1 MAPANAY
8 AAYRTAE
15 IETISQRDLIV
26 KLYEGAERFLRQ
38 AQVAMRQRQTE
49 IAHNNCLKAR
59 RIFIELTST
68 LNFELGG
75 DIAGHLRDLYL
86 FVIAH
91 ITEANLRKSP
101 EKIDEV
107 MPIITSL
114 RSAWEQI
121 PAEFAGT
128 TSMPS
133 GNQGHSF
140 NLRT

>member
-38 AQVAMRQRQTE
+38 AQTAMQQRQTE

-59 RIFIELTST
+59 HIFMELAAT
-68 LNFELGG
+68 LNFEQGG
-75 DIAGHLRDLYL
+75 DIATHLRDLYL
-86 FVIAH
+86 FLIAH
-91 ITEANLRKSP
+91 ITEANLRKSS

-107 MPIITSL
+107 MPIISIL
-114 RSAWEQI
+114 RKAWEQI
-121 PAEFAGT
+121 PADLADT
-128 TSMPS
+128 SSMPT
-133 GNQGHSF
+133 GNHGHAF